1 MPGVFT
7 KTEKAQKHLRYELLN
22 KAQKNVLRDSQKMI
36 ISENMS
42 RDHIMSINDLSEIK
56 QSMKEVPP
64 IFASTGENNVF
75 K

>member
-1 MPGVFT
+1 
-7 KTEKAQKHLRYELLN
+7 
-22 KAQKNVLRDSQKMI
+22 MI